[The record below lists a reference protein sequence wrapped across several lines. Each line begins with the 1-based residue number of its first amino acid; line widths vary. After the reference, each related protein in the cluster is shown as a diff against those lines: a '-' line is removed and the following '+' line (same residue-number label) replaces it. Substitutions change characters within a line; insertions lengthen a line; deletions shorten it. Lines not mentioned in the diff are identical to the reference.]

1 LDKTIIGVVGAASAL
16 ALGAPATCTA
26 APGQLP
32 AAQTYA
38 ELLDPIPDAVSR
50 LKTQWGDGD
59 LGLAVDESP
68 AVEPVQYYYHHHH
81 HHHHHH
87 HWWYRRYH
95 HHHHHH
101 HHHYYYY

>member
-1 LDKTIIGVVGAASAL
+1 LDKTIIGLVGAASAL
-16 ALGAPATCTA
+16 ALASPSSSAA
-26 APGQLP
+26 APGPLP
-32 AAQTYA
+32 GAQTYA

-50 LKTQWGDGD
+50 LKSQWGDGD
-59 LGLAVDESP
+59 LSVTADERP
-68 AVEPVQYYYHHHH
+68 VVEPAQYYYHHH

-101 HHHYYYY
+101 HHHHYYY

>member
-1 LDKTIIGVVGAASAL
+1 MDKTIIGLVGAASAL
-16 ALGAPATCTA
+16 ALGAPVSSAA
-26 APGQLP
+26 APGPPP
-32 AAQTYA
+32 AARTYA

-59 LGLAVDESP
+59 LVADERPVVELA
-68 AVEPVQYYYHHHH
+68 QYH

-87 HWWYRRYH
+87 HWWHWRHHHHWHWR

-101 HHHYYYY
+101 HHHYY

>member
-1 LDKTIIGVVGAASAL
+1 MDKTIIGLVGAASAL
-16 ALGAPATCTA
+16 ALGAPVSSAA
-26 APGQLP
+26 APGPLP
-32 AAQTYA
+32 AARTYA

-59 LGLAVDESP
+59 LSLTADERP
-68 AVEPVQYYYHHHH
+68 VVELVQYH

-87 HWWYRRYH
+87 HWWHWRHHHHWWHWR

-101 HHHYYYY
+101 HHHYY